1 MMQAGVWVESGHGTT
16 YDGGA
21 RWLHTHIGHTVSTN
35 YLRTFI
41 TVSPDSKA
49 VSGIVPS
56 KAGGIASL
64 QHALLLEQPYAFTS
78 DELLFEV
85 HIRRNGI
92 AKTDRDHERA
102 LFFARSH
109 ACLRASP
116 LVKQFGWGLHHDE
129 VGKIAAYGVNTD
141 AYRELVTR
149 PDLKIVSGMRSRRG

>member
-1 MMQAGVWVESGHGTT
+1 MTGV
-16 YDGGA
+16 
-21 RWLHTHIGHTVSTN
+21 RWLHTHIGHTVSMN
-35 YLRTFI
+35 YFWTFI

-56 KAGGIASL
+56 KAGSIASL

-85 HIRRNGI
+85 HVRRNGI
-92 AKTDRDHERA
+92 TRTDRDHERP

-129 VGKIAAYGVNTD
+129 EGKVAAYGVGTD
-141 AYRELVTR
+141 RYRELAIR
-149 PDLKIVSGMRSRRG
+149 PDLKIVPGMRSRRG